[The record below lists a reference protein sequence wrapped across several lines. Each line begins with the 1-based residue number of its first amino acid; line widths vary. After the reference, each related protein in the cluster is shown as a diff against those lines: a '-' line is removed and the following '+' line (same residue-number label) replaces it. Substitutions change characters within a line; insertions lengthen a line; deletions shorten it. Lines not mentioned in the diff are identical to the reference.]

1 MEQALATIHD
11 EMDKNKDNEYI
22 QCIGAYLADY
32 IRSNP
37 DAAASIMTE
46 GKTIAG
52 SLDAMRKVAEG
63 KKKGNIAVLTPME
76 GYKAVLDYYGIQGA
90 QPAAVQPMVQQQQPV
105 SKPGF
110 SVSLTDLLE

>member
-1 MEQALATIHD
+1 MEQALAKIHE

-32 IRSNP
+32 LRSNP
-37 DAAASIMTE
+37 DAAANIMAE

-63 KKKGNIAVLTPME
+63 KKKGNMAVLTPSE
-76 GYKAVLDYYGIQGA
+76 GYKAVLEYYGIQGA
-90 QPAAVQPMVQQQQPV
+90 QPAVMQPSIQQAPAA
-105 SKPGF
+105 KPGF

>member
-1 MEQALATIHD
+1 MEQALARIHE
-11 EMDKNKDNEYI
+11 EMDKNKDNEYV
-22 QCIGAYLADY
+22 QCVGAYLADY
-32 IRSNP
+32 LRSNP
-37 DAAASIMTE
+37 GAAAAILVE

-63 KKKGNIAVLTPME
+63 KKKGNMAVLTPAE
-76 GYKAVLDYYGIQGA
+76 GYKAVLDYYDIRGA
-90 QPAAVQPMVQQQQPV
+90 QPAAGQPMVQPPV

>member
-1 MEQALATIHD
+1 MEQALAKIHD
-11 EMDKNKDNEYI
+11 EMEKNKDNEYI

-32 IRSNP
+32 LRSNP
-37 DAAASIMTE
+37 GAAANIMAE

-52 SLDAMRKVAEG
+52 SLVAMRKVAEG
-63 KKKGNIAVLTPME
+63 KKKGNMAVLTPAE
-76 GYKAVLDYYGIQGA
+76 GYKAVLEYYGIQST
-90 QPAAVQPMVQQQQPV
+90 PAAAQTRVQPPV

>member
-1 MEQALATIHD
+1 MEQALAKIHE

-32 IRSNP
+32 LRSNP
-37 DAAASIMTE
+37 GAAANIMAE

-63 KKKGNIAVLTPME
+63 KKKENMAVLTPAE
-76 GYKAVLDYYGIQGA
+76 GYKAVFKYYGLYKDGDE
-90 QPAAVQPMVQQQQPV
+90 PAAVRP
-105 SKPGF
+105 KPQRSAKPSF
-110 SVSLTDLLE
+110 NVSLTDLLE